1 MSEVESVL
9 IKLNQYGDWELV
21 EDYYESVICDEFIR
35 EYGLGKFKED
45 TIALL
50 TIKKENN
57 GLIHFQYIKDSDG
70 TSFWVW
76 SDELIPEF
84 GIEPSRNNT
93 MYENLG
99 NIIGK
104 LSPKKQSFRADIYL
118 TEIPFSCSGK
128 ESMAFINMK

>member
-9 IKLNQYGDWELV
+9 IRLTKYGDWELA

-35 EYGLGKFKED
+35 EYGLGKFEEN

-50 TIKKENN
+50 TIKKESE
-57 GLIHFQYIKDSDG
+57 GLIHFRYIMDSLG
-70 TSFWVW
+70 VKFWTW
-76 SDELIPEF
+76 SDKPILESPLD
-84 GIEPSRNNT
+84 RDQNNT
-93 MYENLG
+93 MYENLEK
-99 NIIGK
+99 IIDK
-104 LSPKKQSFRADIYL
+104 LSPKKQPFRADIYL